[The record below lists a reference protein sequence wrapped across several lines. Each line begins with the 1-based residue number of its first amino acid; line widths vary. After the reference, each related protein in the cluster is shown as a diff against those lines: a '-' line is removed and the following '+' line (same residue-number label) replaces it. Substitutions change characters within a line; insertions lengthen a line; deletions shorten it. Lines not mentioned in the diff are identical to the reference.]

1 MKVVLLSPGAKI
13 PKRADEYAAGYD
25 VFTPKDVTIKPG
37 RNVVKLD
44 IAIELNPKTEGNMRP
59 RSGFSVNGMEGVS
72 IEDPDVL
79 KRFDADVLDGTI
91 DENYRGNV
99 GVIIKSYETTPFI
112 IKQGTKIAQ
121 LVVKDYVSDP
131 FEVVTELSQTERGVQ
146 GFGHTGTM

>member
-1 MKVVLLSPGAKI
+1 
-13 PKRADEYAAGYD
+13 
-25 VFTPKDVTIKPG
+25 
-37 RNVVKLD
+37 
-44 IAIELNPKTEGNMRP
+44 
-59 RSGFSVNGMEGVS
+59 MEGAS
-72 IEDPDVL
+72 IEEPHVL

>member
-72 IEDPDVL
+72 IRDNAL
-79 KRFDADVLDGTI
+79 GSAGKAFKFGTFR
-91 DENYRGNV
+91 NM
-99 GVIIKSYETTPFI
+99 K
-112 IKQGTKIAQ
+112 
-121 LVVKDYVSDP
+121 
-131 FEVVTELSQTERGVQ
+131 
-146 GFGHTGTM
+146 

>member
-72 IEDPDVL
+72 IEEPDVL

-91 DENYRGNV
+91 DENYRG
-99 GVIIKSYETTPFI
+99 K
-112 IKQGTKIAQ
+112 
-121 LVVKDYVSDP
+121 
-131 FEVVTELSQTERGVQ
+131 
-146 GFGHTGTM
+146 

>member
-1 MKVVLLSPGAKI
+1 MPPVTMYSHP
-13 PKRADEYAAGYD
+13 
-25 VFTPKDVTIKPG
+25 TDVTIKPG

-59 RSGFSVNGMEGVS
+59 RSGFSVNGMEGAS
-72 IEDPDVL
+72 IEEPHVL